1 MRKAA
6 RGFWIFL
13 TYIFYCARF
22 CLVFLPMGKKESG
35 QTLIVILLV
44 VATSL
49 LVGAGVATRSTSLIQ
64 QTTFSEES
72 TQALHFAEGC
82 AEQAL
87 GMIKRGDITQADAES
102 GKSYCCDIDSGTCTE
117 KSGVCDKSTNDCEFS
132 VDPYDEFFVGV
143 VDQDDVVEIKLDE
156 MNPADCDS
164 LYLYWC
170 LKSENCNDVDSQP
183 HGLEVS
189 AIYDDGGEYKIWKEI
204 YGDTHTHHFTTPERD
219 LSFKGEEF
227 SYGELIE
234 FSSLP
239 VASFSDLKAVRL
251 TPRFESFHIN
261 VDYGGCDIGFQGFD
275 IHSSGWYGRS
285 TRKVRVT
292 RGEPAM
298 PAIFDYS
305 MFSGSETQPLEKR

>member
-1 MRKAA
+1 MKN
-6 RGFWIFL
+6 
-13 TYIFYCARF
+13 
-22 CLVFLPMGKKESG
+22 KESG
-35 QTLIVILLV
+35 QTLVVILLV

-87 GMIKRGDITQADAES
+87 GMIKGGDITES
-102 GKSYCCDIDSGTCTE
+102 DVVSDTVSYCCDINSGTCAE
-117 KSGVCDKSTNDCEFS
+117 KSGACDKNTNDCEFS
-132 VDPYDEFFVGV
+132 IGAYDEFFVGI

-156 MNPADCDS
+156 MDPTDCDS
-164 LYLYWC
+164 LGLYWC
-170 LKSENCNDVDSQP
+170 LKSENCNDIDNNEP

-189 AIYDDGGEYKIWKEI
+189 VIYDDTGEYKIWKDV
-204 YGDTHTHHFTTPERD
+204 YGDQHTHQFTLPDRD
-219 LSFKGEEF
+219 LTFNGEDFE
-227 SYGELIE
+227 YGKSI
-234 FSSLP
+234 
-239 VASFSDLKAVRL
+239 AFSDLPASPANLKAVRL
-251 TPRFESFHIN
+251 TPRFESFHVR
-261 VDYGGCDIGFQGFD
+261 VDYGGCDLGFQGFD
-275 IHSSGWYGRS
+275 IHTEGWYGRS

-305 MFSGSETQPLEKR
+305 MFSGSETQPLEKQ